1 MPEKRKLRLK
11 PYIGERLGKASQQF
25 QIAIN
30 AMKKGDIGRRVSEKT
45 FFQNEKAK
53 YPDLEAE
60 VTFEQRI

>member
-1 MPEKRKLRLK
+1 
-11 PYIGERLGKASQQF
+11 
-25 QIAIN
+25 
-30 AMKKGDIGRRVSEKT
+30 MKKGDIGRRVSEKT